1 MNRRLFLRSASMAI
15 LGQIS
20 RLAAAQDSALFAQ
33 SASATL
39 EQHFGSGS
47 FSWILLDRSGSII
60 AEKWADSNRPISPGS
75 LLKPFVALAY
85 GQQHNFVF
93 PHVHCAGTRDRCWLP
108 RGHGTLGLE
117 DALARSCN
125 AYFLS
130 LANHLDC
137 DRAAATLAR
146 LGLAGPHP
154 NADPATL
161 VGLESGW
168 RETPQTLA
176 RAYLALICNHE
187 PIGDRIANSMQM
199 AAQTGTA
206 TAVDLALGARAA
218 LAKTGTAAC
227 THHPRATADG
237 FAVVLYPAGQPRILL
252 LLRMHGAT
260 GAQASAQAGAIL
272 RAIGMR
278 TP

>member
-1 MNRRLFLRSASMAI
+1 MNRRLFLRSGSMLI
-15 LGQIS
+15 LGQIP
-20 RLAAAQDSALFAQ
+20 RLVAAQDSALFAQ
-33 SASATL
+33 SVSASL
-39 EQHFGSGS
+39 EEHFGSGNLC
-47 FSWILLDRSGSII
+47 WILLDRSGSIL
-60 AEKWADSNRPISPGS
+60 AEKWPDPDRPISPGS
-75 LLKPFVALAY
+75 LLKPFLALAY
-85 GQQHNFVF
+85 GEQRNFVF

-130 LANHLDC
+130 LAGYLDR
-137 DRAAATLAR
+137 DRAVAIFGH
-146 LGLAGPHP
+146 LGLAGPP
-154 NADPATL
+154 RGADPATL

-168 RETPQTLA
+168 RETPFALT

-187 PIGDRIANSMQM
+187 PMRDRIVNGMQM

-206 TAVDLALGARAA
+206 TAVDLALGDRAA

-227 THHPRATADG
+227 THHPRAAADG

-260 GAQASAQAGAIL
+260 GAQTSAQAGAML
-272 RAIGMR
+272 RTLGMR